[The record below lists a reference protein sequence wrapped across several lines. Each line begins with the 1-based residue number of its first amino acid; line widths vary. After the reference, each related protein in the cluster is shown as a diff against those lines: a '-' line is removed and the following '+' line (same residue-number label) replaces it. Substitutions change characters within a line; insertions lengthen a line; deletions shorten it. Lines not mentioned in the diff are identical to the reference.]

1 MNYDSDW
8 NQIQLFEKQILRLI
22 NLDPLSTSYGS
33 VVWKFVALLAKWM
46 FLM

>member
-22 NLDPLSTSYGS
+22 NLDPLSTLYRS

-46 FLM
+46 FVM